1 MLLDSHDTARFRT
14 VVLGD
19 IAAHKTAMTMMLSYP
34 GVPSIFAGDEIGL
47 EGSWG
52 EDARRTINWEDRS
65 GWDLEFFTEVKKLV
79 KLRKSQDALINGGLR
94 WISVENDYVAYL
106 RESKKQTLLVLVS
119 RGPINTTIDLST
131 YGYKVA
137 QTLYGHEVKGEIFS
151 IASDSAVQGIWE
163 LK

>member
-1 MLLDSHDTARFRT
+1 
-14 VVLGD
+14 
-19 IAAHKTAMTMMLSYP
+19 
-34 GVPSIFAGDEIGL
+34 
-47 EGSWG
+47 
-52 EDARRTINWEDRS
+52 
-65 GWDLEFFTEVKKLV
+65 
-79 KLRKSQDALINGGLR
+79 
-94 WISVENDYVAYL
+94 VENDYVAYL

-137 QTLYGHEVKGEIFS
+137 KTLYGHEVKGEIFS